1 MVYFLVYLFLE
12 VMISSSIASSI
23 GGLNTFFEIIVSA
36 IVGIYLLQNFKFSI
50 QESIQKAQ
58 SGQITQE
65 EFIKTNAAKA
75 IGAVLL
81 IVPGFFTDILGIAL
95 QFGFLTMVI
104 TKLFKFKPKKNQD
117 QNFSNQSYSSFSYTQ
132 TSFNNP
138 QYNNT
143 NTNNHK
149 NKGEED
155 EIIDVEIVDNNK
167 SIKH

>member
-1 MVYFLVYLFLE
+1 MYLFIE
-12 VMISSSIASSI
+12 VMISSTVASSI

-36 IVGIYLLQNFKFSI
+36 IIGIYLLQNFKFSI

-81 IVPGFFTDILGIAL
+81 IVPGFFTDILGVAL
-95 QFGFLTMVI
+95 QFGFLTMVL
-104 TKLFKFKPKKNQD
+104 TKLFKFKPKQN
-117 QNFSNQSYSSFSYTQ
+117 QNFSSQSYTNFSYEK

-138 QYNNT
+138 KYHSNNS
-143 NTNNHK
+143 
-149 NKGEED
+149 NKGEKD
-155 EIIDVEIVDNNK
+155 EIIDVEIVDDNK